1 MKLLKIMGFV
11 AVFVLPALV
20 LWKGLLYTDNPAI
33 EELSSP
39 KQSGVCGYRDCQRT
53 AEAMYPVKVIEK
65 TESQINRIVVFTGN
79 RTVPLCSK
87 HARYALGGRWPQQG
101 IKWFMGLG
109 LWLFL
114 SGFISL
120 GVTGLGFYVIMSRKK
135 KASPSKMRSK
145 PPLGPSGPSFRPK
158 QKSQGS
164 VTILRE

>member
-1 MKLLKIMGFV
+1 MKLLKIMGFI

-39 KQSGVCGYRDCQRT
+39 KQSGVCAYRDCQRT
-53 AEAMYPVKVIEK
+53 AEAAYPAKVVEK
-65 TESQINRIVVFTGN
+65 TESQINRTVIYTGT
-79 RTVPLCSK
+79 RAFPLCSK

-101 IKWFMGLG
+101 IKWFLGLG

-135 KASPSKMRSK
+135 KAPLSNVRPRPAPK
-145 PPLGPSGPSFRPK
+145 PAGPSFRPK

-164 VTILRE
+164 VTILKE